1 MTIMGQGSDRFWRV
15 CRAGLPAGARKWLH
29 HRLEAADG
37 DLAFKVL
44 VVTGGMLSTVA
55 IAFGLLSS

>member
-1 MTIMGQGSDRFWRV
+1 MR
-15 CRAGLPAGARKWLH
+15 RAGLPAGARKWLH
-29 HRLEAADG
+29 HWLEAVDG